1 MLIDMNVVDDT
12 GHSSIAHELHP
23 DVNGSTFSAVRTE
36 EGGGDAGFGRNLVTF
51 RNAFHR
57 SPTNVTC
64 RHGKGTGRNRAM
76 FFSIHSA
83 LFGAC

>member
-1 MLIDMNVVDDT
+1 MIDMNVVDDT

-23 DVNGSTFSAVRTE
+23 DVNGSTFSAIRT
-36 EGGGDAGFGRNLVTF
+36 EGGGGAGFGRNLVTF

-57 SPTNVTC
+57 SRMNVTC

-76 FFSIHSA
+76 FFHSFIHSA

>member
-36 EGGGDAGFGRNLVTF
+36 EEGTLDSVGILSHFVT
-51 RNAFHR
+51 
-57 SPTNVTC
+57 
-64 RHGKGTGRNRAM
+64 
-76 FFSIHSA
+76 
-83 LFGAC
+83 LFIVLRRM